1 MFQFFGKKSVPAG
14 PHTFG
19 AEIEIE
25 RSAREVYPL
34 LDLADVRHARR
45 QLGDKVETVAGE
57 PGRFDLDVSELPDA
71 LFALTVTAQERDRCY
86 AFSCVSTPR
95 FGRVARSH
103 EHYELEDLGDKGC
116 RLVLTQTIEFDRAL
130 GEAEYGMEAMMLSI
144 ATFNAVAKIKVHAEE
159 GVEAVRAMTAAQMAG
174 L

>member
-14 PHTFG
+14 PHRFG
-19 AEIEIE
+19 AEIDIE
-25 RSAREVYPL
+25 LPASEVYPL
-34 LDLADVRHARR
+34 LDLADPRHAKR
-45 QLGDKVETVAGE
+45 QLGGKVEAVAGE
-57 PGRFDLDVSELPDA
+57 PGRFDLAVSELPDA
-71 LFALTVTAQERDRCY
+71 LFALTVTAQEHDRCY

-103 EHYELEDLGDKGC
+103 EHYELEDLGNRDC
-116 RLVLTQTIEFDRAL
+116 RLVLTHTIEFDRAL
-130 GEAEYGMEAMMLSI
+130 GEAEYGMEAMMLSL